1 MSASKG
7 KAFIGNASNRQ
18 QSVAEN
24 SVLESWY
31 DSSISLARNSDLIS
45 NQKYSEYDLRDA
57 DGNNIDQALARLRQ
71 RRGSP
76 RSSVV
81 DPLLDA
87 ASTNYSKLQ
96 TECSV
101 NSSANRSE
109 VQPNPF
115 ITQNVVAEPFTQQSS
130 SEIIQVPLADGLV
143 YNEPHSFSIDDNVSI
158 MAIRNVALQS
168 SSNTAS
174 DLASNYASKSISYS
188 SASNSDKNE
197 SIEIDGVAAKRPC
210 PKNRIKQ
217 HSMQS
222 EPFYVG
228 GDFDSDSNGT
238 DSLLAIRKKSFRRK
252 HADESLTSITGV
264 LSRDSTDILAST
276 ELSINDKKVIR
287 ERFHVP
293 ERSQTAG
300 GINDARRRSSIQ
312 SEHATAPRMRKR

>member
-7 KAFIGNASNRQ
+7 KAFIVNASNRQ

-45 NQKYSEYDLRDA
+45 NQKYSEDDLRDA

-158 MAIRNVALQS
+158 MAIKNVALQS

-197 SIEIDGVAAKRPC
+197 STEIDGVAAKRPC
-210 PKNRIKQ
+210 PKNRK
-217 HSMQS
+217 S

-300 GINDARRRSSIQ
+300 GINDSRRRSSIQ